1 MKRGGGGPL
10 LIFSFQW
17 CCRVLARMPE
27 RRVEMLGAVSSPGAA
42 ISPETF
48 ERIVTDLDTNG
59 IRPAGLAG
67 GMITAPVAVRC
78 GTL

>member
-1 MKRGGGGPL
+1 MS
-10 LIFSFQW
+10 IFSFQW

-27 RRVEMLGAVSSPGAA
+27 RRVEMLEAVSSPGAA

-48 ERIVTDLDTNG
+48 ERIVTDLDTNR

-67 GMITAPVAVRC
+67 
-78 GTL
+78 

>member
-1 MKRGGGGPL
+1 
-10 LIFSFQW
+10 
-17 CCRVLARMPE
+17 MPE
-27 RRVEMLGAVSSPGAA
+27 RRVEMLGVVSSPGAA

-67 GMITAPVAVRC
+67 GMITTPLAVRC
-78 GTL
+78 GMVRCKMDAGKTFVIY